1 MYKRNQIN
9 EVLITAVRST
19 YSRQPDEVIL
29 TRIKRLL
36 DFDRKSRPPPGAN
49 TPPVFAFHEGE
60 TAGSGSDVSFSAY
73 SVLALFIAL
82 RLMNCGLPQ
91 GRAVSVLRR
100 FREALEQEHR
110 RMREVDLEALL
121 KIKGTVVASGNAA
134 WREDKIAKG
143 EVVERLK
150 DMVHFCVHADLEAV
164 GLVTRIIMGKDGPRP
179 DNICRGK
186 KELEGRLELDGY
198 SKSPT
203 LVVELMNP
211 FIQLNHLLSKTEPAR
226 RGRRRGT

>member
-9 EVLITAVRST
+9 EVLVKAIRSSH
-19 YSRQPDEVIL
+19 SRLSDDVIL
-29 TRIKRLL
+29 TQIKRLL
-36 DFDRKSRPPPGAN
+36 DLDRKSRPPPGGI
-49 TPPVFAFHEGE
+49 TPPVFAFHDGD
-60 TAGSGSDVSFSAY
+60 AVGSGRDVSFTTY
-73 SVLALFIAL
+73 SVFALFIAL

-100 FREALEQEHR
+100 FREALEQEHS
-110 RMREVDLEALL
+110 RMNEVDLELL
-121 KIKGTVVASGNAA
+121 FKIKGTVIASGNAA

-143 EVVERLK
+143 EIVERL
-150 DMVHFCVHADLEAV
+150 DHMIHFCVHADLEAIP
-164 GLVTRIIMGKDGPRP
+164 VTRIVVGEDGQPRP

-186 KELEGRLELDGY
+186 KELVRRLEQDGY
-198 SKSPT
+198 SKSPS

-211 FIQLNHLLSKTEPAR
+211 FIQLNYLLSKTEPAR